1 MVVKGSASDDQRRPG
16 HRQRQALA
24 TRQQIGRAA
33 RELFASHGYVATTI
47 VAISEAADIPVP
59 TIYSAMGTKA
69 KILEDIA
76 WQLAATMDIDRHHEA
91 ARHHPDP
98 AQGLRM
104 AIGIQR
110 RQYELMYDVIDVY
123 QQAARTDP
131 DIARSAQ
138 VVLANRERAFRQH
151 LEAIRQHLAPTMT
164 VARALDVYV
173 AMVLPEI
180 WRTLV
185 LERRWQPARY
195 EEWIADQLIDQLLAC
210 PVGPA
215 PTPPTP

>member
-1 MVVKGSASDDQRRPG
+1 MVVKRQAPQDPPG

-24 TRQQIGRAA
+24 TRQQIARAA
-33 RELFASHGYVATTI
+33 RTLFARNGYVATTI

-69 KILEDIA
+69 RILEDIA

-91 ARHHPDP
+91 ARRHSDP
-98 AQGLRM
+98 AKGLRM
-104 AIGIQR
+104 AIAIQR

-123 QQAARTDP
+123 QQAARSDP
-131 DIARSAQ
+131 DIARSADTI
-138 VVLANRERAFRQH
+138 LANRERAFRRH
-151 LEAIRQHLAPTMT
+151 LEAIRPHLGPRMT
-164 VARALDVYV
+164 VPRALDIYV

-185 LERRWQPARY
+185 LERGWPPGRY
-195 EEWIADQLIDQLLAC
+195 EKWIADQLVEQLLNR
-210 PVGPA
+210 VGPEA
-215 PTPPTP
+215 S